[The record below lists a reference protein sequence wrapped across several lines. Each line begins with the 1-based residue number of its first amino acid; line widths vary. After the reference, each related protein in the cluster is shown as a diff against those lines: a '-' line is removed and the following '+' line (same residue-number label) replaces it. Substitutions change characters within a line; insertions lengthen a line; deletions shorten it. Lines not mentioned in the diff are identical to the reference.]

1 MEEPLDRSVQTLK
14 LENLSL
20 KKKIQKQGG
29 KLERARKHL
38 LSKRLLTEAQDQGTS
53 SVQHEEKMEEPLD
66 RIELEYLRLKEN
78 VKSLEMEI
86 LSQKKKMK
94 KRAGKL
100 KHARKHLSNDSLLT
114 EAQDQGT
121 SSVQHDEKMEEPL
134 DRIEL
139 EYLRLK
145 QNVKSLEMEILSLK
159 KKMKKP
165 AGKPERA
172 WKQLSNDRESLTE
185 AQDQGTSSVQHD
197 EKMEEPLDRIELEY
211 LRLKENVKSLE
222 MEILSLK
229 KKMKK
234 PAGKLERAWK
244 HLSNDRESLTEAQDQ
259 GTSSVQ
265 HDEKMEEPLDR
276 IELEYLRLKENVK
289 SLEME
294 ILSLKKKMKKPA
306 GKLERAWKHLSNDRE
321 SLTEAQDQGTSSV
334 QHDEKMEEPLD
345 RIELEYLRL
354 KENVKSL
361 EMEILSLKKK
371 MKKPAGKLERAWKH
385 LSNDRESLTEAQ
397 DQGTSSVQHDEKMEE
412 PLDRIELEYLRLKE
426 NVKSLEM
433 EFLSLKKK
441 MKKPAGKLE
450 RAWKHL
456 SNDRESLTEA
466 QDQGTSSVQ
475 HDEKMEEPLDRIEL
489 EYLRLKENV
498 KSLEMEILS
507 LKKKMKKPAGKL
519 ERAWKHLSNDRESL
533 TEAQD
538 QGTSSVQHD
547 EKMEEPLDRIEL
559 EYLRLK
565 ENVKSLEMEI
575 LSLKKK
581 MKKPAGKLERAW
593 KQLSNDRESVNDPC
607 AETFCVPQ
615 PGLEFTV
622 PLQGGLMVTLTLLT
636 QPPE

>member
-1 MEEPLDRSVQTLK
+1 MKQTP
-14 LENLSL
+14 
-20 KKKIQKQGG
+20 GMG
-29 KLERARKHL
+29 
-38 LSKRLLTEAQDQGTS
+38 RLLINTFVNFQ
-53 SVQHEEKMEEPLD
+53 
-66 RIELEYLRLKEN
+66 
-78 VKSLEMEI
+78 
-86 LSQKKKMK
+86 
-94 KRAGKL
+94 
-100 KHARKHLSNDSLLT
+100 
-114 EAQDQGT
+114 
-121 SSVQHDEKMEEPL
+121 
-134 DRIEL
+134 
-139 EYLRLK
+139 
-145 QNVKSLEMEILSLK
+145 
-159 KKMKKP
+159 
-165 AGKPERA
+165 
-172 WKQLSNDRESLTE
+172 LTE

-433 EFLSLKKK
+433 E
-441 MKKPAGKLE
+441 
-450 RAWKHL
+450 
-456 SNDRESLTEA
+456 
-466 QDQGTSSVQ
+466 
-475 HDEKMEEPLDRIEL
+475 
-489 EYLRLKENV
+489 
-498 KSLEMEILS
+498 ILS

-547 EKMEEPLDRIEL
+547 EKMEEPLDWIQL

-581 MKKPAGKLERAW
+581 MKKPAGNLE
-593 KQLSNDRESVNDPC
+593 
-607 AETFCVPQ
+607 
-615 PGLEFTV
+615 
-622 PLQGGLMVTLTLLT
+622 
-636 QPPE
+636 